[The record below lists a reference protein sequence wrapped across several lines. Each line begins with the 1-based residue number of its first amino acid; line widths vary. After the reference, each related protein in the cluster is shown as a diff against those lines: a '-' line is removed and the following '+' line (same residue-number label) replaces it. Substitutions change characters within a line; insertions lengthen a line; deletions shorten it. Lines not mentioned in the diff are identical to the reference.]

1 MFILNYHTGIY
12 TVTQNET
19 STTRASFLG
28 NVQIFA
34 KNEQQTVARK
44 VRRKIATQQR
54 KINCK

>member
-19 STTRASFLG
+19 STTTTSFLG
-28 NVQIFA
+28 NVQMFA

-44 VRRKIATQQR
+44 VRHTIATQQR
-54 KINCK
+54 KMNYK

>member
-19 STTRASFLG
+19 STTRVSFLG
-28 NVQIFA
+28 NVQKLA

-44 VRRKIATQQR
+44 VGRKIATQQR

>member
-19 STTRASFLG
+19 TTTTTSFLG

-34 KNEQQTVARK
+34 NNEQQTVARK
-44 VRRKIATQQR
+44 VRRKITTQQR